1 MTADDRL
8 DILERIGRY
17 SYAADEGDAEGLA
30 ALFTA
35 DGVMA
40 RRLIGDDA
48 PVTLAEGRE
57 ALAAWARAA
66 FAARPEGVLT
76 RHHQRATAFDALG
89 EASARTRTMLLLTR
103 IGPGDRHPAAAV
115 SGLYRDEWR
124 RTADGWRIARRV
136 AEIDRPRTDGGGG
149 GPARDA

>member
-1 MTADDRL
+1 MTAEDRL

-35 DGVMA
+35 DGVFA

-48 PVTLAEGRE
+48 PETLAAGRE

-66 FAARPEGVLT
+66 FAARPRGVRT
-76 RHHQRATAFDALG
+76 RHHQRATVFDAIG
-89 EASARTRTMLLLTR
+89 EAEAGTRTMLLVTR
-103 IGPGDRHPAAAV
+103 IGPGDRHPVAAA

-124 RTADGWRIARRV
+124 RTGEGWRIARRV
-136 AEIDRPRTDGGGG
+136 AEIDRPRAAADGAAG
-149 GPARDA
+149 RDA